1 MSRGTSTLDRRQLLR
16 IFGAVA
22 AAGATGGLVA
32 CTSDTASQRGVKP
45 SGLTIPVGLVV
56 PTSGPFAGVGEDI
69 KRGFTLF
76 LETNNN
82 LLGPHNIDLRIADE
96 GKTPDSALAAVSG
109 LMDQSVVAVA
119 GIANPDAL
127 PGIALKAQD
136 QRIPVVS
143 SNAAS
148 GRLTNALYIWRAGA
162 VLGDSGR
169 ALASYAKQQ
178 GSRTYVM
185 YESSTS
191 GQEEFDSF
199 RTEFAQQLRGEIV
212 QSPDELSSGQAEGS
226 DNFPDRLTQ
235 AVNRGADS
243 IFAAFSGDDAISLI
257 KAYHDL
263 RIGVKLLGTGSLTEA
278 YDLTKIKA
286 LPQNVFTAMYY
297 APDLD
302 NDANRRFV
310 TGFHRKY
317 GVQPSSYAM
326 AGYDSA
332 GVLDRALGQVPTG
345 PNGPA
350 INQAFSALGQI
361 DSPRGTW
368 TFNIN
373 RSPQQKW
380 YLRHLALDGQVPSN
394 LLDSNLAVLG

>member
-1 MSRGTSTLDRRQLLR
+1 
-16 IFGAVA
+16 
-22 AAGATGGLVA
+22 
-32 CTSDTASQRGVKP
+32 
-45 SGLTIPVGLVV
+45 
-56 PTSGPFAGVGEDI
+56 
-69 KRGFTLF
+69 
-76 LETNNN
+76 
-82 LLGPHNIDLRIADE
+82 
-96 GKTPDSALAAVSG
+96 
-109 LMDQSVVAVA
+109 
-119 GIANPDAL
+119 
-127 PGIALKAQD
+127 
-136 QRIPVVS
+136 
-143 SNAAS
+143 
-148 GRLTNALYIWRAGA
+148 
-162 VLGDSGR
+162 
-169 ALASYAKQQ
+169 
-178 GSRTYVM
+178 
-185 YESSTS
+185 
-191 GQEEFDSF
+191 
-199 RTEFAQQLRGEIV
+199 
-212 QSPDELSSGQAEGS
+212 
-226 DNFPDRLTQ
+226 
-235 AVNRGADS
+235 
-243 IFAAFSGDDAISLI
+243 
-257 KAYHDL
+257 
-263 RIGVKLLGTGSLTEA
+263 
-278 YDLTKIKA
+278 
-286 LPQNVFTAMYY
+286 MYY